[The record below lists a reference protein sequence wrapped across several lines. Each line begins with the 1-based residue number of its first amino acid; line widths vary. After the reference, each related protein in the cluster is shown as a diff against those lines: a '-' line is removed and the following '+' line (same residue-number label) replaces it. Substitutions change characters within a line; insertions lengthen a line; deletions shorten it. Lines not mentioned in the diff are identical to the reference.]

1 MAKLS
6 ETNLQRALSRE
17 EQVDLKMANKAA
29 IMKILPIRHRFL
41 TF

>member
-6 ETNLQRALSRE
+6 ETNLQRALNRE

-29 IMKILPIRHRFL
+29 IMKILPIRHKFL